1 MFDVKSVFSRSKKTV
16 GLDIGS
22 GSLKLVEILDTPRGP
37 VLNHFSRIPLARGVI
52 VEGALVEP
60 EQLTA
65 TIQELFKP
73 FGGKK
78 KGIVTSLSGNSV
90 IIKKVTIGLMDEA
103 EVRELIR
110 EEASKYLPFDDMG
123 EVNFDFQILG
133 ENQFNPN
140 QIDILLVAAKKDII
154 NSYTNAIEAAGLSV
168 MIMDVD
174 SFALETMY
182 EANYDFE
189 ENELVAIVNIGASI
203 TNINVL
209 KNGVSTFTRDFT
221 LGGNAITEAL
231 QQKHGVSF
239 EDAERIKTTGANGDE
254 HAAEELQESLISY
267 ADPILMEIERSI
279 DYFRSTSTG
288 EYVRRIYLSGGGAK
302 IPGITQDLYQ
312 RLNIET
318 EIVNPFK
325 KIECNRKILDEASME
340 DIAPL
345 AAVGIGL
352 ALRRAGDK

>member
-1 MFDVKSVFSRSKKTV
+1 MFDMKGVFSRSKKTV

-22 GSLKLVEILDTPRGP
+22 GSLKLLEIVDTPKGP
-37 VLNHFSRIPLARGVI
+37 VLNYFSQIPLARGVI

-60 EQLTA
+60 EKLTA
-65 TIQELFKP
+65 AIKELFKP
-73 FGGKK
+73 FGGRK

-90 IIKKVTIGLMDEA
+90 IIKKVTMGLMDEA
-103 EVRELIR
+103 EVRDLIHD
-110 EEASKYLPFDDMG
+110 EASKYLPFDDMG

-133 ENQFNPN
+133 ENPFNAN
-140 QIDILLVAAKKDII
+140 QIDILIVAAKKDII
-154 NSYTNAIEAAGLSV
+154 NSYTDAVEAAGLSV
-168 MIMDVD
+168 LIMDVD

-189 ENELVAIVNIGASI
+189 EEELVAIVNIGASI
-203 TNINVL
+203 TNITVL

-231 QQKHGVSF
+231 QQKYGVSF
-239 EDAERIKTTGANGDE
+239 EEAERIKIAGANGDE
-254 HAAEELQESLISY
+254 QAGEELKESLITY

-279 DYFRSTSTG
+279 DYFRSTSMG

-318 EIVNPFK
+318 EVVNPFK
-325 KIECNRKILDEASME
+325 KIGCDRKILDEASME
-340 DIAPL
+340 NIGPL
-345 AAVGIGL
+345 AAVGVGL
-352 ALRRAGDK
+352 ALRRIGDK